1 MVECCSERIEHD
13 DLPEPDG
20 RSKEAV
26 TCQYTESKVWRVLE
40 SQTFVRAQLEP

>member
-1 MVECCSERIEHD
+1 MVEGYIEHIEHD
-13 DLPEPDG
+13 DLPEPDR

-40 SQTFVRAQLEP
+40 SQTFVRVQLEP